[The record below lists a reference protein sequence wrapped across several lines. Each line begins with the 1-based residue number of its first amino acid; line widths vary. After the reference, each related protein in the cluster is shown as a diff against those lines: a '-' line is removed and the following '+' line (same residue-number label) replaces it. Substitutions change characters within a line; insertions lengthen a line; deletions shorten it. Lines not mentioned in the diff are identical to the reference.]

1 MDPFA
6 LFMLWAAMEVGVIVG
21 LAVRLIQLIVGR
33 IRGRR
38 FSRSTG
44 RQATLR
50 WALGFALG
58 AFAAASFISI
68 GILVLP
74 FAAIACG
81 VARGV
86 VVHFPRAQSGAA
98 WEPGSFC

>member
-1 MDPFA
+1 MDPFG

-81 VARGV
+81 VAAGRCRALPERGI
-86 VVHFPRAQSGAA
+86 RDSLGT
-98 WEPGSFC
+98 G